1 MNPSE
6 RHRLCAE
13 ILQATNGGK
22 HLAEDDLL
30 MVHHELL
37 NDAEKDDDTLLQLF
51 HEEVTTGQ
59 YPDQSLFGLKGLTC
73 DEDCHIFYEGN
84 LVAMTNRRWL
94 NYTKESLPWAKELH
108 KWCLEQDQKGA
119 EISYV
124 AALLRDVPPERLVVP
139 KAHPTQPNRKSQAKD
154 GMGHPER

>member
-1 MNPSE
+1 MGPQE

-22 HLAEDDLL
+22 ALSEDDLL
-30 MVHHELL
+30 VIHHEIL
-37 NDAEKDDDTLLQLF
+37 NDSPSADDRELQLF

-59 YPDQSLFGLKGLTC
+59 YPDQSLFGLKGLRC
-73 DEDCHIFYEGN
+73 DEDANIFYEGN
-84 LVAMTNRRWL
+84 LVAMTNQRWL
-94 NYTKESLPWAKELH
+94 NHTKESMPWAKELH
-108 KWCLEQDQKGA
+108 KWCLAQDQKGA

-139 KAHPTQPNRKSQAKD
+139 KAQPALPNKQK
-154 GMGHPER
+154 PKERER

>member
-1 MNPSE
+1 MTPHD

-22 HLAEDDLL
+22 GLSGTDLL

-37 NDAEKDDDTLLQLF
+37 NDSTNGDDRELQLF

-59 YPDQSLFGLKGLTC
+59 YPDQSLFGLKGLHC
-73 DEDCHIFYEGN
+73 DEDCNIFYEGN

-94 NYTKESLPWAKELH
+94 NYTQESMPWAKDLH

-119 EISYV
+119 EINFVV
-124 AALLRDVPPERLVVP
+124 ATLRDVPADRLEVQKAQPAKTAKKTKDSMDYPER
-139 KAHPTQPNRKSQAKD
+139 
-154 GMGHPER
+154 